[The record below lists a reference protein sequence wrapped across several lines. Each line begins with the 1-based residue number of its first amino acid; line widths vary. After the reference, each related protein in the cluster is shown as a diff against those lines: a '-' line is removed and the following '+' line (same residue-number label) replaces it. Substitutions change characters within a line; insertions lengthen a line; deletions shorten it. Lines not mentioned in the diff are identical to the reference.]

1 MGYRNASQGDG
12 LKSTIYAYH
21 FFSNNLCVY
30 FYSSGT
36 NLFCKYYT
44 HTYGYQNRPRKYYV
58 YTKYIQ
64 YDVNDNA
71 RKRTD
76 EDIYI

>member
-12 LKSTIYAYH
+12 LKSTIYAHH

-36 NLFCKYYT
+36 NLFCKYST
-44 HTYGYQNRPRKYYV
+44 HTLMVIRTVHENIIIYI
-58 YTKYIQ
+58 KYIQ

-71 RKRTD
+71 RGGDR
-76 EDIYI
+76 